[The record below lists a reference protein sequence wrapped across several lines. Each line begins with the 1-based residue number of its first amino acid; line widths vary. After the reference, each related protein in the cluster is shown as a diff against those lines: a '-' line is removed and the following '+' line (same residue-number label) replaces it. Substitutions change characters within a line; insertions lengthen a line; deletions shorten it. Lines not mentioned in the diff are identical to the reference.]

1 MSPGLAPG
9 FLLLEALQSAVMANV
24 VVVGAQWG
32 DEGKGKIVDWLS
44 VQADVVVRFQGGHNA
59 GHTLVIDGKTYKLS
73 LLPSGIVR
81 PGKLSVIG
89 NGVVVDPHHFAKE
102 VAAIQARGIAVTPD
116 NLKLAENAPLILS
129 LHRELDAHREGA
141 AAKGVKIGTTMRG
154 IGPAYEDKAGRRSIR
169 VTDLAEP
176 DTLDDKIARLL
187 AHHNPLR
194 RGLGLPEIA
203 GAAIRDELLAV
214 APKLLPF
221 MAATW
226 ELLDGLRRAGKR
238 ILFEGAQGALLDVD
252 HGTYP
257 FVTSSNTVAGNAAT
271 GAGLGPNAIGY
282 VLGIAKAYTTR
293 VGGGPFPT
301 ELFDEVGRGIAE
313 RGREF
318 GTVTGRPRRCG
329 WFDAVLTRQAV
340 KTSGVDGI
348 ALTKLDIL
356 DGLSSLNVCT
366 RYRLDGVEIE
376 RFPASQ
382 AAQARVEPVYE
393 TMEGWE
399 GSTGGGRSWADLPAP
414 AIKYVRRIEELIGA
428 PVALLSTSP
437 ERDDTILVQNPFQD

>member
-1 MSPGLAPG
+1 
-9 FLLLEALQSAVMANV
+9 MANV

-44 VQADVVVRFQGGHNA
+44 VEADVVVRFQGGHNA
-59 GHTLVIDGKTYKLS
+59 GHTLVIDGKTYKLA

-89 NGVVVDPHHFAKE
+89 NGVVLDPHHLVEEIAKLE
-102 VAAIQARGIAVTPD
+102 GQGVAVSPA
-116 NLKLAENAPLILS
+116 NLKIAENVSLILS
-129 LHRELDAHREGA
+129 LHRELDAHREESSEG
-141 AAKGVKIGTTMRG
+141 GTKIGTTKRG
-154 IGPAYEDKAGRRSIR
+154 IGPAYEDKVGRRAIR
-169 VTDLAEP
+169 LSDLAEP

-187 AHHNPLR
+187 THHNALR
-194 RGLGLPEIA
+194 RGLDLAPIEA
-203 GAAIRDELLAV
+203 KAIREELLCV
-214 APKLLPF
+214 APKVLPF
-221 MAATW
+221 MDAVY
-226 ELLDGLRRAGKR
+226 ERLDGERRAGRR

-257 FVTSSNTVAGNAAT
+257 FVTSSNTVASNAAT
-271 GAGLGPNAIGY
+271 GAGLGPGAIGY

-301 ELFDEVGRGIAE
+301 ELFDATGDLICE
-313 RGREF
+313 RGHEF
-318 GTVTGRPRRCG
+318 GVNTGRRRRCG
-329 WFDAVLTRQAV
+329 WFDAVLLRQTV
-340 KTSGVDGI
+340 RTSGINGI

-356 DGLSSLNVCT
+356 DGFETIKVCT
-366 RYRLDGVEIE
+366 HYKLDGEIID
-376 RFPASQ
+376 RLPASQ

-393 TMEGWE
+393 EIEGWKDA
-399 GSTGGGRSWADLPAP
+399 TGGARSWADLPAQ

-437 ERDDTILVQNPFQD
+437 ERDDTILVHNPFQD